1 MTFAQYEIVIVNL
14 DPTVGNKIKK
24 TRPCVIVS
32 PNEMNRHLTAIVVCP
47 VTTQSKNYPTRVSF
61 YLDGHTNWI
70 VTDQIRAIDKSLI
83 TKTLGNLD
91 NGDIKQLNPNFS

>member
-24 TRPCVIVS
+24 TRTCVIVS
-32 PNEMNRHLTAIVVCP
+32 PNEMNRHLTTIVVCP

-61 YLDGHTNWI
+61 YLDTA
-70 VTDQIRAIDKSLI
+70 TQIGL
-83 TKTLGNLD
+83 
-91 NGDIKQLNPNFS
+91 